1 MTSTQLYRHLYY
13 YFQRVWLALNSK
25 KESFSINEKSKQE
38 TKLCP
43 FKKCFLIFSN
53 CFSIFLCTRPTK
65 LPMIQELSPTCAKE
79 RNPTIQW
86 PPVSNL
92 FGNRGKEKLPFSR
105 NRSPT
110 EAGLWR
116 GSLHKPALKLCID
129 RKCTTL
135 MHNSFYPLFHQQ
147 TTTWLNSCRSPPK
160 QTRLFCHTARGVN
173 VAMVMKTKLNR
184 QCLQVRLAQT
194 WQDKKKKSEA
204 ILKTCTQ
211 KHLCACI
218 HINKKNLDLFPILCF
233 LSTLTTPLPV
243 FLICTKEWADMTDRL
258 AASQRDRET
267 STFYLPPNS
276 AKKKRKKPHAQ
287 TIKKGWRH

>member
-1 MTSTQLYRHLYY
+1 MFSHLFQLFQHLPVYQTY
-13 YFQRVWLALNSK
+13 KIAQ
-25 KESFSINEKSKQE
+25 
-38 TKLCP
+38 
-43 FKKCFLIFSN
+43 
-53 CFSIFLCTRPTK
+53 
-65 LPMIQELSPTCAKE
+65 LSPTCAKE

-116 GSLHKPALKLCID
+116 GSLNDRGCPSIILLMEEQAYGGAGLWRGSLHKPALKLCID

-147 TTTWLNSCRSPPK
+147 TITWLNSCRSPPK

-194 WQDKKKKSEA
+194 WQDKKKVREA

-258 AASQRDRET
+258 ATSQRDRET

-276 AKKKRKKPHAQ
+276 AQKKEKETTCADDKERLKALNRLCGATK
-287 TIKKGWRH
+287 TKWRLTVLYEV

>member
-204 ILKTCTQ
+204 ILKTHTHKQ
-211 KHLCACI
+211 KEPGPVPHFVLLE
-218 HINKKNLDLFPILCF
+218 HSHYPTSCF
-233 LSTLTTPLPV
+233 LNLYQRMG
-243 FLICTKEWADMTDRL
+243 WHDRQTG
-258 AASQRDRET
+258 SQSERQRNKHILSPT
-267 STFYLPPNS
+267 
-276 AKKKRKKPHAQ
+276 Q
-287 TIKKGWRH
+287 QC

>member
-1 MTSTQLYRHLYY
+1 MFSHLFQLFQHLPVYQTY
-13 YFQRVWLALNSK
+13 KIAQ
-25 KESFSINEKSKQE
+25 
-38 TKLCP
+38 
-43 FKKCFLIFSN
+43 
-53 CFSIFLCTRPTK
+53 
-65 LPMIQELSPTCAKE
+65 LSPTCAKE

-110 EAGLWR
+110 EAGLWRGSLNDRGCPSIILLMEEQAYGGAGLWR

-194 WQDKKKKSEA
+194 WQDKKKSQRSYFKNMHT
-204 ILKTCTQ
+204 KTFVCMHTHKQ
-211 KHLCACI
+211 KEPGPVPHFVLLE
-218 HINKKNLDLFPILCF
+218 HSHYSTSCF
-233 LSTLTTPLPV
+233 LNLYQRMG
-243 FLICTKEWADMTDRL
+243 WHDRQTGNQ
-258 AASQRDRET
+258 SERQRNKHILSPT
-267 STFYLPPNS
+267 QQCS
-276 AKKKRKKPHAQ
+276 KKRERNHMC
-287 TIKKGWRH
+287 RR